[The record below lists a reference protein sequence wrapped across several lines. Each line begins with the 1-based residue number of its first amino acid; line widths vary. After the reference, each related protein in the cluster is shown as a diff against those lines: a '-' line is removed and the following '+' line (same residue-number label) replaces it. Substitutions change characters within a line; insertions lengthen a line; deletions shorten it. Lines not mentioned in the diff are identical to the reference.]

1 MPPKI
6 DAKILGEY
14 PYPIARSYYR
24 AYKQTRDETQ
34 IHDFLMDLYEVT
46 VKYMAVLAMCQ
57 YISEGG
63 GDQTISD
70 SLQALER
77 PSLGNWVGW
86 MRDIINYYARQKK
99 PLVVS
104 EMVACLNEKYREGS
118 ALLTGYNELKMIV
131 ATQMNRGDNK
141 QVQVVTTREFL
152 ELLLQYRNG
161 TAHGAKL
168 SGYER
173 EKVVNVLSPAME
185 ELLGHM
191 DFLTRYRLIWV
202 NSVQRAGGRTRQYEH
217 YVTDLT
223 GNYPSQVRDPYM
235 MTNDEAIPEQLYIN
249 AADQEYSPALNL
261 HPLLIYYNCP
271 KCNTDQ
277 TFVLQEGNDTKLSY
291 LSYQCGHQFSP
302 TTYVDDLKA
311 LRESVTLGL
320 SSGLPHPGT
329 PLHTQPPATQ
339 TPVTSTIAP
348 ERVSEPQAL
357 PMQPAQSNPSQ
368 PTPASLPVQ
377 SNPASNTPPSQPVY
391 TPPTNSAPPT
401 HNPTFPP
408 PAPSQIACWRC
419 QMLNGVDRQLC
430 ANCGANLRQPIAQP
444 LPPSQPPFGQQA
456 CPRCGTLNRA
466 DRKFCTNCGNRLAG
480 ASQPIA
486 NPRPA
491 APPVAAQVR
500 CARCGTLNAANK
512 RFCTNCGN
520 RMALREC

>member
-34 IHDFLMDLYEVT
+34 IHDYMMDLYEVL
-46 VKYMAVLAMCQ
+46 VKYLAVIVMSQ
-57 YISEGG
+57 YASEGG
-63 GDQTISD
+63 GDQTITD

-86 MRDIINYYARQKK
+86 MRDIINYYGKQKK
-99 PLVVS
+99 PLVMS
-104 EMVACLNEKYREGS
+104 ELSTALNEKYREGS
-118 ALLTGYNELKMIV
+118 AMLKGYNELKSIV
-131 ATQMNRGDNK
+131 FSQMNRGDSK

-161 TAHGAKL
+161 TSHGAKL

-185 ELLGHM
+185 EMLDHM
-191 DFLTRYRLIWV
+191 AFLSHYRLVWV

-223 GNYPSQVRDPYM
+223 GNYPSQVREPYIM
-235 MTNDEAIPEQLYIN
+235 ANDEAIPEQLYIN

-271 KCNTDQ
+271 KCNTEQ
-277 TFVLQEGNDTKLSY
+277 TFVLNEGNDTKLSY
-291 LSYQCGHQFSP
+291 LSYQCQHQFSP
-302 TTYVDDLKA
+302 STYMDDLKA
-311 LRESVTLGL
+311 MRESMTQGGVA
-320 SSGLPHPGT
+320 SGLPHPAT
-329 PLHTQPPATQ
+329 PLHQLPPTQQPSTAT
-339 TPVTSTIAP
+339 I
-348 ERVSEPQAL
+348 VSE
-357 PMQPAQSNPSQ
+357 QSSPLSMSE
-368 PTPASLPVQ
+368 PPVQ
-377 SNPASNTPPSQPVY
+377 SNPPPILSSQPVQSNPPVYIPPSQPVQSS
-391 TPPTNSAPPT
+391 PPVFNLPPNT
-401 HNPTFPP
+401 SPPNYNPPFPP

-419 QMLNGVDRQLC
+419 QMLNGVDRELC
-430 ANCGANLRQPIAQP
+430 ANCGANLRQPLSQP
-444 LPPSQPPFGQQA
+444 LPPAQPPFGQQA
-456 CPRCGTLNRA
+456 CPHCGTPNRA

-480 ASQPIA
+480 AAQPMTTQGPVSAIA
-486 NPRPA
+486 S
-491 APPVAAQVR
+491 QVR
-500 CARCGTLNAANK
+500 CPRCATLNAANK

-520 RMALREC
+520 RMA

>member
-34 IHDFLMDLYEVT
+34 IHDFMMDLYEVI
-46 VKYMAVLAMCQ
+46 VKYMAVLVMSQ
-57 YISEGG
+57 YASEGG
-63 GDQTISD
+63 GDQTVTD

-86 MRDIINYYARQKK
+86 MRDIISFYGKQRK

-104 EMVACLNEKYREGS
+104 ELSTCLNEKYREGT
-118 ALLTGYNELKMIV
+118 AVLKGYNELKKIV
-131 ATQMNRGDNK
+131 FSQMNRGDDK
-141 QVQVVTTREFL
+141 QVQTVTLRDFL

-168 SGYER
+168 SAYDR

-185 ELLGHM
+185 EMLDHM
-191 DFLTRYRLIWV
+191 AFLARYRLVWI

-223 GNYPSQVRDPYM
+223 GNYPSSVRDPYLM
-235 MTNDEAIPEQLYIN
+235 ANDEAIPEQLYIN
-249 AADQEYSPALNL
+249 AAGQEYSPALNL

-277 TFVLQEGNDTKLSY
+277 TFVLNEGNETKLSY

-302 TTYVDDLKA
+302 TAYVDDLKA
-311 LRESVTLGL
+311 LRESINLGVG
-320 SSGLPHPGT
+320 SGLPHLSIPI
-329 PLHTQPPATQ
+329 HEQVAAQ
-339 TPVTSTIAP
+339 EQRSTTVMP
-348 ERVSEPQAL
+348 EQ
-357 PMQPAQSNPSQ
+357 PSQ
-368 PTPASLPVQ
+368 PPEQEQPAPPSPVVQ
-377 SNPASNTPPSQPVY
+377 SNPPSYIPPSQPVQPNPPQQIPPAQPVFTPPNNPQLTY
-391 TPPTNSAPPT
+391 TPPYQ
-401 HNPTFPP
+401 P

-419 QMLNGVDRQLC
+419 HMLNGVDRELC
-430 ANCGANLRQPIAQP
+430 FNCGANLRTPI
-444 LPPSQPPFGQQA
+444 SQPPPPPQAPFGQQV

-480 ASQPIA
+480 VASPVAGPMQP
-486 NPRPA
+486 PL
-491 APPVAAQVR
+491 AAQVR
-500 CARCGTLNAANK
+500 CSRCGTMNAPNK
-512 RFCTNCGN
+512 RFCTSCGN
-520 RMALREC
+520 RLA